1 MSRFEITVLRFP
13 RAYWIAAFLAIA
25 LAAPSVSADFF
36 ADDGVMVLRLEGS
49 APAPIPGPFH
59 LYTFVSGAP
68 EERHILVE
76 HGPLPW
82 WTSERLRI
90 SFFRPLSSALF
101 AADQRIA
108 GRRPL
113 LYHLHTIAWYVAA
126 VLAAGALLRRLLPP
140 REAAAAALLFAAS
153 PAHWVI
159 AAWPSARHVAVS
171 GTFAFLAI
179 ALHLRGR
186 EREDLRA
193 RIGALLCAA
202 LALAGGETA
211 LGVFAYVAAYEI
223 LGRTEGLTRRFRALL
238 PWGAL
243 ALAYVALYKE
253 LGFGVHGS
261 GQYIDPL
268 SEPLAY
274 LAALPVRLAVLANAA
289 LLGVPS
295 ELSTRAPHIVPVL
308 ATFGV
313 VALAAFAWLLWRGKR
328 DVPRELGST
337 LRWLL
342 VGAVFATLPEVAGM
356 PGDRGLLMPNLGITA
371 ALATVILH
379 AGKRGENSS
388 RLAAASAVFC
398 VAVLALVHAVLG
410 PCFFAL
416 EAGGLASMS
425 HAAMTAAT
433 YAEIP
438 LREGLRV
445 WGIGTSDPL
454 IGLYLECSLGLAPRP
469 DPRPRQ
475 VHVLSMSSHDHLVRR
490 TDDRTLEITVEG
502 GALLEG
508 ALESLLRSP
517 REPLHAGDEVPLGD
531 WTVRVLADER
541 GRPTRFAVSF
551 DRSLDDPSMV
561 FLVWKEKALRAL
573 VPPRVGQDVLV
584 KHEPGPMGL

>member
-1 MSRFEITVLRFP
+1 VLRFP

-25 LAAPSVSADFF
+25 LAVPSVSADFF

-59 LYTFVSGAP
+59 LYTFVSGTP
-68 EERHILVE
+68 KERHVLVD

-126 VLAAGALLRRLLPP
+126 VLAAGALLRRLLPA
-140 REAAAAALLFAAS
+140 REAVTAALLFAAS
-153 PAHWVI
+153 PAHWII

-171 GTFAFLAI
+171 GTFALLAI

-186 EREDLRA
+186 ERGELRA

-223 LGRTEGLTRRFRALL
+223 FGRTEAPTRRLRAVL

-243 ALAYVALYKE
+243 ALGYAVLYKE

-268 SEPLAY
+268 GDPAAY

-295 ELSTRAPHIVPVL
+295 ELSTLAPHIAPVL
-308 ATFGV
+308 ATLGV
-313 VALAAFAWLLWRGKR
+313 VALAAFAWLFRRGKR
-328 DVPRELGST
+328 ELPPELGNT

-342 VGAVFATLPEVAGM
+342 VGAAFATLPGAAGM
-356 PGDRGLLMPNLGITA
+356 PGDRGLLMSNLGVAA
-371 ALATVILH
+371 ALAAVLLH
-379 AGKRGENSS
+379 AGKRGKDPSK
-388 RLAAASAVFC
+388 LAAAAAAFG

-416 EAGGLASMS
+416 QASGFASMS

-438 LREGLRV
+438 LRDGLRV

-454 IGLYLECSLGLAPRP
+454 IGLYLECSLALAPRS

-490 TDDRTLEITVEG
+490 TDERTLEITIEG

-531 WTVRVLADER
+531 WTVRVLAGDR
-541 GRPTRFAVSF
+541 GRPTRFAVVF
-551 DRSLDDPSMV
+551 DRSVDDPSMV
-561 FLVWKEKALRAL
+561 FLVWKEGALRAL
-573 VPPRVGQDVLV
+573 VPPRVGQDVMV